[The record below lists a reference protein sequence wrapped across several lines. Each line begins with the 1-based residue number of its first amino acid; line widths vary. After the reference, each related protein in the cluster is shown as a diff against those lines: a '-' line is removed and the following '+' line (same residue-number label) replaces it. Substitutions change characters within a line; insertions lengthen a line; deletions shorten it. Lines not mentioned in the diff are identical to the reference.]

1 MTCLAVT
8 AGLTGIFLGHLDG
21 LGIGTI
27 LAAFTVG
34 KVVGIIGE
42 RLDNRFQFVSVMAG
56 KVDRERGLRNLS
68 NGSTIVPETENREEG
83 T

>member
-27 LAAFTVG
+27 LAAFTMG